1 MLVHSRYY
9 HKRSTSQALNPTN
22 MPSATL
28 PPSPTNPPTTAALP
42 PSTFDIIPPLHTLL
56 TRLLL
61 PTPTNAS
68 QTTQPQ
74 SGITPAAL
82 SPAPDNS
89 PSVQS
94 QITSTSYLSPKDLSI
109 AASAIKIK
117 IQKARVAVAGLP
129 DVERTIEEQESE
141 IREFDGEVE
150 RLRGVL
156 KELGESGRRAA
167 ESLAGNG

>member
-1 MLVHSRYY
+1 
-9 HKRSTSQALNPTN
+9 
-22 MPSATL
+22 
-28 PPSPTNPPTTAALP
+28 
-42 PSTFDIIPPLHTLL
+42 
-56 TRLLL
+56 
-61 PTPTNAS
+61 
-68 QTTQPQ
+68 
-74 SGITPAAL
+74 
-82 SPAPDNS
+82 
-89 PSVQS
+89 VQS

>member
-9 HKRSTSQALNPTN
+9 HERSTSQALIPTN

-28 PPSPTNPPTTAALP
+28 SPSSTKPPTTAALP

-61 PTPTNAS
+61 PPATNAS
-68 QTTQPQ
+68 HTTQPQ
-74 SGITPAAL
+74 SGIAPAAL
-82 SPAPDNS
+82 SPAPANS
-89 PSVQS
+89 PFVQS
-94 QITSTSYLSPKDLSI
+94 QITSTSYLFPKDLSI
-109 AASAIKIK
+109 AASAVKIK

-129 DVERTIEEQESE
+129 DVERTTEAQESE
-141 IREFDGEVE
+141 IGELEEEVE
-150 RLRGVL
+150 KLRGVL

>member
-1 MLVHSRYY
+1 M
-9 HKRSTSQALNPTN
+9 Q
-22 MPSATL
+22 
-28 PPSPTNPPTTAALP
+28 
-42 PSTFDIIPPLHTLL
+42 
-56 TRLLL
+56 
-61 PTPTNAS
+61 S
-68 QTTQPQ
+68 QT
-74 SGITPAAL
+74 
-82 SPAPDNS
+82 
-89 PSVQS
+89 
-94 QITSTSYLSPKDLSI
+94 TSTSYLSPKDLSI

>member
-1 MLVHSRYY
+1 M
-9 HKRSTSQALNPTN
+9 
-22 MPSATL
+22 
-28 PPSPTNPPTTAALP
+28 
-42 PSTFDIIPPLHTLL
+42 
-56 TRLLL
+56 
-61 PTPTNAS
+61 
-68 QTTQPQ
+68 
-74 SGITPAAL
+74 
-82 SPAPDNS
+82 
-89 PSVQS
+89 QS